1 MTTTMKR
8 FIVILTAALAGIAAA
23 DAQIVTGVNVH
34 SYAME
39 RAGNYVVVDM
49 DIDLSELEVKGSEAV
64 VLTPHIVSD
73 TLSVALKSIGVYGRN
88 RDFYYQRNAELAP
101 TSGDDLSFRN
111 KKTPETI
118 AYHAVVPF
126 EQWMDGCQLVF
137 ERTDCGCNNTNLG
150 TEGNVLI
157 NRFPLEPYKPT
168 LLYIRP
174 EAERVKTRALSG
186 TAYVDFVVNKT
197 DIRPDYRNNTAEIA
211 KITGTI
217 DAVKNDSDM
226 TITAITIKGFASPE
240 SPYKNNAR
248 LAEGRTEAL
257 KKYVEGLYNF
267 DSGLITTA
275 FEPEDWAGLENYVET
290 SEIANKDDILAIIRN
305 NEGPDRKEWQIK
317 SKYPNEYHYLLDNC
331 YPALRRSDYTVH
343 YTVRKYSEPAEI
355 ESIMNTAPQKLSLEE
370 FYILA
375 QTYEPG
381 SAELD
386 ELWEI
391 AVRMYPND
399 EIANFNAAN
408 SAIHKGDYERALR
421 YLDRAGNRPEV
432 EFSLGCI
439 EVLKEEYEAS
449 LDYLYK
455 AKEAGIEE
463 ATPVIDAAENH
474 WKVIRNRK

>member
-1 MTTTMKR
+1 
-8 FIVILTAALAGIAAA
+8 
-23 DAQIVTGVNVH
+23 VNG
-34 SYAME
+34 E
-39 RAGNYVVVDM
+39 
-49 DIDLSELEVKGSEAV
+49 K
-64 VLTPHIVSD
+64 
-73 TLSVALKSIGVYGRN
+73 SVALKSVGLYGRN
-88 RDFYYQRNAELAP
+88 RDFYYQRNADIAP
-101 TSGDDLSFRN
+101 TTEEDIVFRST
-111 KKTPETI
+111 KAPEVVS
-118 AYHAVVPF
+118 YRAVVPF
-126 EQWMDGCQLVF
+126 ETWMDGCQLIF
-137 ERTDCGCNNTNLG
+137 ERNDYSCNNTNVG
-150 TEGNVLI
+150 KEGSMLI
-157 NRFPLEPYKPT
+157 DRFPLEPYKPT
-168 LLYIRP
+168 LIYIRP
-174 EAERVKTRALSG
+174 DAEYIKLRVVNG
-186 TAYVDFVVNKT
+186 TAFVDFPVSKT
-197 DIRPDYRNNTAEIA
+197 DIRPTYRNNSAELA
-211 KITGTI
+211 KITGSI
-217 DAVKNDSDM
+217 DMVKADSDA
-226 TITAITIKGFASPE
+226 TITKIAIKGFASPE
-240 SPYKNNAR
+240 SPYDNNTR
-248 LAEGRTEAL
+248 LARERTEAL
-257 KKYVEGLYNF
+257 KSYVESLYNF
-267 DSGLITTA
+267 EGDIIVTSY
-275 FEPEDWAGLENYVET
+275 EPEDWAGLEAYVAA
-290 SEIANKDDILAIIRN
+290 SELKHKDAILAIIRSDD
-305 NEGPDRKEWQIK
+305 EPDRKEWQIK
-317 SKYPNEYHYLLDNC
+317 SKYPNEYRYLLDNC

>member
-1 MTTTMKR
+1 M
-8 FIVILTAALAGIAAA
+8 TAALAGIGAAE
-23 DAQIVTGVNVH
+23 AQTVTGVNVD
-34 SYAME
+34 SYTME

-49 DIDLSELEVKGSEAV
+49 DIDLSQLEVKNAEAV

-88 RDFYYQRNAELAP
+88 RDFYYQRNAELSP
-101 TSGDDLSFRN
+101 TTGDDLAFRN
-111 KKTPETI
+111 KKRPETI
-118 AYHAVVPF
+118 TYHAVVPF

-157 NRFPLEPYKPT
+157 SRFPLEPYKPT

-174 EAERVKTRALSG
+174 EAERVKTRELSG

-197 DIRPDYRNNTAEIA
+197 DIRPDYRNNASEIA

-217 DAVKNDSDM
+217 DSVKSDSDM

-240 SPYKNNAR
+240 SPYENNAR

-257 KKYVEGLYNF
+257 KRYVESLYNF
-267 DSGLITTA
+267 DAGLITTS
-275 FEPEDWAGLENYVET
+275 FEPEDWAGLESYVAS
-290 SEIANKDDILAIIRN
+290 SEIEDRDAILEIIRN
-305 NEGPDRKEWQIK
+305 RETPDRKEWLIK
-317 SKYPNEYHYLLDNC
+317 SKYPETYRYLLDNC
-331 YPALRRSDYTVH
+331 YPALRHSDYTVC
-343 YTVRKYSEPAEI
+343 YTVRKYSDTAEI
-355 ESIMNTAPQKLSLEE
+355 ESIMTTAPQKLSLEE
-370 FYILA
+370 FYLLA

-386 ELWEI
+386 ELWEV

-408 SAIHKGDYERALR
+408 SAMNKGDFERAQR
-421 YLDRAGNRPEV
+421 YLTKAGNRPEV
-432 EFSLGCI
+432 DYSLGCI
-439 EVLKEEYEAS
+439 EILKEQYEAS
-449 LDYLYK
+449 LNHLYK

-474 WKVIRNRK
+474 WKVTRNRK

>member
-1 MTTTMKR
+1 MMA
-8 FIVILTAALAGIAAA
+8 AALAGITAA
-23 DAQIVTGVNVH
+23 DAQTVTGVNVY

-39 RAGNYVVVDM
+39 RAGDYVVVDM
-49 DIDLSELEVKGSEAV
+49 DIDLSQLEVKGAEAV
-64 VLTPHIVSD
+64 ILTPHIVSD

-157 NRFPLEPYKPT
+157 DRFPLEPYKPT

-174 EAERVKTRALSG
+174 EAEREKTRELSG

-197 DIRPDYRNNTAEIA
+197 DIRTDYRNNTAEIA

-217 DAVKNDSDM
+217 DSVKSDSDM

-257 KKYVEGLYNF
+257 KRYVESLYNF
-267 DSGLITTA
+267 DAGLITTT
-275 FEPEDWAGLENYVET
+275 FEPEDWAGLENYVEA
-290 SEIANKDDILAIIRN
+290 SEIETKDAILAIIRN
-305 NEGPDRKEWQIK
+305 NEEPDRKEWQIK
-317 SKYPNEYHYLLDNC
+317 SKYPNEYRYLLDNC

-355 ESIMNTAPQKLSLEE
+355 ERIMNTAPQKLSLDE

-399 EIANFNAAN
+399 KIANFNAAN
-408 SAIHKGDYERALR
+408 SAINKGDYERALC
-421 YLDRAGNRPEV
+421 YLNRVGNRPEV
-432 EFSLGCI
+432 DYSLGCI
-439 EVLKEEYEAS
+439 EVLKEKYEAS

-463 ATPVIDAAENH
+463 ATHVIDAAENH
-474 WKVIRNRK
+474 WKVTRKRK

>member
-1 MTTTMKR
+1 M
-8 FIVILTAALAGIAAA
+8 TAALAGIGAAE
-23 DAQIVTGVNVH
+23 AQTVTGVNVD
-34 SYAME
+34 SYTME

-49 DIDLSELEVKGSEAV
+49 DIDLSQLEVKNAEAV

-88 RDFYYQRNAELAP
+88 RDYYYQRNAELSP
-101 TSGDDLSFRN
+101 TTGDDLAFRN
-111 KKTPETI
+111 KKRPETI
-118 AYHAVVPF
+118 TYHAVVPF

-157 NRFPLEPYKPT
+157 SRFPLEPYKPT

-174 EAERVKTRALSG
+174 EAEHVKTRELSG

-197 DIRPDYRNNTAEIA
+197 DIRPDYRNNASEIA

-217 DAVKNDSDM
+217 DSVKSDSDM

-240 SPYKNNAR
+240 SPYENNAR

-257 KKYVEGLYNF
+257 KRYVEGLYNF
-267 DSGLITTA
+267 DAGLITTS
-275 FEPEDWAGLENYVET
+275 FEPEDWAGLESYVAS
-290 SEIANKDDILAIIRN
+290 SEIEDRDAILEIIRYR
-305 NEGPDRKEWQIK
+305 ETPDRKEWLIK
-317 SKYPNEYHYLLDNC
+317 SKYPETYRYLLDNC
-331 YPALRRSDYTVH
+331 YPALRHSDYTVC
-343 YTVRKYSEPAEI
+343 YTVRKYSDTAEI
-355 ESIMNTAPQKLSLEE
+355 ESIMTTAPQKLSLEE
-370 FYILA
+370 FYLLA

-386 ELWEI
+386 ELWEV
-391 AVRMYPND
+391 AVRMYPYD

-408 SAIHKGDYERALR
+408 SAMNKGDFERAQR
-421 YLDRAGNRPEV
+421 YLTKAGNRPEV
-432 EFSLGCI
+432 DYSLGCI
-439 EVLKEEYEAS
+439 EILKEQYEAS
-449 LDYLYK
+449 LNHLYK

-474 WKVIRNRK
+474 WKVTRNRK

>member
-1 MTTTMKR
+1 MMT
-8 FIVILTAALAGIAAA
+8 VALAGITAA
-23 DAQIVTGVNVH
+23 DAQTVNGVNVY

-49 DIDLSELEVKGSEAV
+49 DIDLSQLEVKNAEAV

-88 RDFYYQRNAELAP
+88 RDFYYQRNANIAP
-101 TSGDDLSFRN
+101 TSGDDISFRN

-118 AYHAVVPF
+118 SYHAVVPF
-126 EQWMDGCQLVF
+126 EEWMDGCQLVF

-157 NRFPLEPYKPT
+157 DRFPFEPYKPT

-174 EAERVKTRALSG
+174 EAERVKTRELSG

-197 DIRPDYRNNTAEIA
+197 DIRPDFRNNTAEIA

-217 DAVKNDSDM
+217 DAVKSDSDM
-226 TITAITIKGFASPE
+226 TITAISIKGFASPE
-240 SPYKNNAR
+240 SPYNHNAR

-257 KKYVEGLYNF
+257 KAYVEGLYNF

-275 FEPEDWAGLENYVET
+275 FEPEDWAGLESYVAA
-290 SEIANKDDILAIIRN
+290 SEIENKDAILEIISN
-305 NEGPDRKEWQIK
+305 NETPDRKEWIIK
-317 SKYPNEYHYLLDNC
+317 SNYPNEYRYLLDNC
-331 YPALRRSDYTVH
+331 YPALRRSDYTVY
-343 YTVRKYSEPAEI
+343 YTVRKYSDPAEI
-355 ESIMNTAPQKLSLEE
+355 ESIMATAPQKLSLEE

-386 ELWEI
+386 ELWEV

-408 SAIHKGDYERALR
+408 SAMNKGDYERAAR
-421 YLDRAGNRPEV
+421 YLSKAGNRPEV
-432 EFSLGCI
+432 DYSLGCI
-439 EVLKEEYEAS
+439 EVLKEQYEAS

-474 WKVIRNRK
+474 WKVTRNRK